1 MFLRGRRGPIYVG
14 LLLSLIA
21 VCSGQNDT
29 TPDSPTTMA
38 NTTESSVTGQ
48 TTENSTTM
56 VITDNSTTMVM
67 TETMET
73 TSPTSQS
80 TTVPTMTESVP
91 PSTTGQ
97 NETST
102 TDSPPNPATTPK
114 MEDEPIVNNNRRLR
128 NMGSFDDDRHFEPEA
143 FDGWY
148 NNKAHPDWGGAE
160 LSMTRRLPVA
170 YEDGVY
176 AMAGTDRPNPMTI
189 SKETMQ
195 GVTGERSHLRRTA
208 LMTFFGQQ
216 VVEEILDAQRGGC
229 PREYENI
236 KIPDNH
242 EYLEEQP
249 DIGIMPFVR
258 SRYSFNTGYSPNV
271 PREQLNE
278 ITPWFDGGLVYGT
291 TKAWADA
298 LRKFEGGR
306 LADNGD
312 NGEPQFPAVNTLGL
326 PMANPPNPIG
336 IGAER
341 LKDAKRFFKLGNPR
355 GNENP
360 FLLTFGVLWFRWHNY
375 WADKFKAETTWNDER
390 IFNTARKWV
399 IATYQ
404 NVVYYEWLPG
414 YLNFSPED
422 VKEFEYSGYKGYIH
436 PGITH
441 EFQSAAMRFGH
452 TLVPPG
458 VMRRNEQCQFRTS
471 TMDSS
476 GFKSG
481 QDEFEQAQGN
491 HGVRTCN
498 SFWNPQISVREYD
511 IEEFLLG
518 MASQV
523 TERED
528 NIITEDLQ
536 RRVFG
541 PLEFSRRD
549 LMALNIQRGRDHGLP
564 DYNTAREC
572 LGLGRKNSFAE
583 INKNQSELAPGEQT
597 FIGTEELKRLEA
609 VYEGDLDKV
618 DIWAGGLMET
628 TSNGPGELFRFIIKD
643 QFVRSRDADRFW
655 FENEKNGLF
664 TPDEIAFIRNVTLWD
679 IIVAA
684 TSINGSA
691 LQKDPFH
698 YTENDPCYA
707 EHPFEGE
714 NRTISETDLE
724 PCTKLQ
730 IFDYFTGSEVSY
742 ALSFLAIGIWVV
754 GVIAVLLILAHVR
767 QHRIQEARK
776 LQHRKTRSRD
786 PSRIKT
792 YAASEWCGKKEG
804 TRQVQVKLG
813 PGKKIRITNDRG
825 NKIFRTVDLT
835 SYNKVGLLVSP
846 DGKRRYM
853 VVKFD
858 REYDIVLKFPDPESR
873 LEFIS
878 DLEAFLGSD
887 EVGVGRER
895 QEIREN
901 ELLKVAVT
909 KEHRTK
915 LLEQFFLMAF
925 SQAFKLDFDADD
937 LNNLE
942 NKETRDILECELTK
956 TEFADVLTMKPDSL
970 FVEQMFELVDQDNSG
985 SISFREF
992 LDVIVVFAKG
1002 QPEDKL
1008 KLMFNMYDIDRSGYL
1023 SRDEFRQM
1031 LKSMMEMVSASV
1043 EETDLDKL
1051 IHNMFEN
1058 AGLGDKQSLS
1068 PDDFI
1073 AVMAEHKE
1081 ELNNAKLDI
1090 AGNIAQVP
1098 AQKDAGPPGRGA
1110 ATVIR
1115 RGNLNSRARQTIIR
1129 AYKDKDQE
1137 GGKANGAP
1145 KSSGGGGVKK
1155 RAQSKSIRVET
1166 VQREEAKTTS
1176 SKAYNT
1182 FVRYFENNRLQIFY
1196 VILYTLVLAGV
1207 FIERAYYYSIEREF
1221 AGLRRI
1227 AGFGVSV
1234 TRGAAS
1240 AMMFTYSSLLVTMC
1254 RNTITKLRET
1264 FLHRYVPFDSALAMH
1279 KYIAL
1284 QALLFSVMH
1293 TIGHSINFYH
1303 ISTQTADDLTCYF
1316 RDFFHRS
1323 HELPKF
1329 HYWAWGTI
1337 TGFTGILLALIC
1349 AVIYTFAFQYA
1360 RRRVFNLFWFTHNM
1374 WVIYFILMF
1383 LHGSG
1388 RLVQPPFTHY
1398 FALGPIVL
1406 FTLDKLVSVSRKKA
1420 EIAVVRAELLPS
1432 DVTMLEFKRPQG
1444 FEYKSG
1450 QWVRI
1455 ACKTLSS
1462 SEYHPFTL
1470 TSAPH
1475 EENLSLHIRAVGP
1488 WTMNLR
1494 STYDPNVVREHPLPK
1509 LFLDGPYGEGHQDWY
1524 QYEVAVLV
1532 GGGIGVT
1539 PFASILKDIVNK
1551 SSIGA
1556 RLTCKKVYFIWV
1568 TRTQKHYEWL
1578 TDIIREVEDS
1588 DTNDLVSVHIF
1599 VTQFFQKFDLRT
1611 TMLYICERH
1620 FQKISNR
1627 SLFTGLK
1634 SITHFGRPQF
1644 TSFLQSLEDEH
1655 PGVGKIGVF
1664 SCGPPGMTGGVEQAC
1679 VDLNKFDGAAF
1690 IHHFENF

>member
-1 MFLRGRRGPIYVG
+1 MTPRDLRGPICVG
-14 LLLSLIA
+14 LLLCMIA
-21 VCSGQNDT
+21 LCSGL
-29 TPDSPTTMA
+29 
-38 NTTESSVTGQ
+38 
-48 TTENSTTM
+48 
-56 VITDNSTTMVM
+56 
-67 TETMET
+67 
-73 TSPTSQS
+73 
-80 TTVPTMTESVP
+80 TTVAAPAT
-91 PSTTGQ
+91 
-97 NETST
+97 N
-102 TDSPPNPATTPK
+102 ATTPATNATTPATNATTPATNATTDNATETTTATQPDNTTTAQTTSSTDPPGTTTAPPVTTPAD
-114 MEDEPIVNNNRRLR
+114 EDEPIVNDNELLR
-128 NMGSFDDDRHFEPEA
+128 SIGAFKDDSHSEPEGY
-143 FDGWY
+143 DGWY
-148 NNKAHPDWGGAE
+148 NNLAHPDWGGAE
-160 LSMTRRLPVA
+160 LPLTRRLPVSYA
-170 YEDGVY
+170 DGVY
-176 AMAGTDRPNPMTI
+176 AMAGKDRPNPMSI
-189 SKETMQ
+189 SKATMQ
-195 GVTGERSHLRRTA
+195 GETGQRSHLRRTA

-236 KIPDNH
+236 KIPDGH
-242 EYLEEQP
+242 EYLKEKEG
-249 DIGIMPFVR
+249 ISIMPFVR

-298 LRKFEGGR
+298 LRSFKDGR
-306 LADNGD
+306 LADNGEIG
-312 NGEPQFPAVNTLGL
+312 GEPQFPEQNTLGL
-326 PMANPPNPIG
+326 PMANPPNPIAE
-336 IGAER
+336 GAAR
-341 LKDAKRFFKLGNPR
+341 LQRSERFFKLGNPR

-375 WADKFKAETTWNDER
+375 WADKFKAETDWEDER
-390 IFNTARKWV
+390 IFNEARKWV

-404 NVVYYEWLPG
+404 SVVFYEWLPG
-414 YLNFSPED
+414 YLNLNENETAE
-422 VKEFEYSGYKGYIH
+422 VEYSGYKGYIH

-458 VMRRNEQCQFRTS
+458 VMRRNEQCVFRTS
-471 TMDSS
+471 TMKSS
-476 GFKSG
+476 GFTED
-481 QDEFEQAQGN
+481 QAEFDSSLGN

-498 SFWNPQISVREYD
+498 SFWNPQHSVREHD

-564 DYNTAREC
+564 DYNTARVS
-572 LGLGRKNSFAE
+572 LGMDRRETFES
-583 INKNQSELAPGEQT
+583 INNASAHADGVET
-597 FIGTEELKRLEA
+597 FIKSDVLDNLAR
-609 VYEGDLDKV
+609 VYENDIDKV
-618 DIWAGGLMET
+618 DIWAGGLLET
-628 TSNGPGELFRFIIKD
+628 TSNGPGELFRFIILD

-655 FENEKNGLF
+655 FENNVSGQF
-664 TPDEIAFIRNVTLWD
+664 TNDQIDFIKKVKLWD
-679 IIVAA
+679 IIVAC
-684 TSINGSA
+684 TNINGSS

-698 YTENDPCYA
+698 YTPDDPCYDQ
-707 EHPFEGE
+707 HPFEGE
-714 NRTISETDLE
+714 NRTISENDME
-724 PCTKLQ
+724 NCTKLQ
-730 IFDYFTGSEVSY
+730 TFDYFEGSEVSY
-742 ALSFLAIGIWVV
+742 ALSFLALGIWVV
-754 GVIAVLLILAHVR
+754 GVVAVLLILAHIR
-767 QHRIQEARK
+767 QHSIQEARK

-786 PSRIKT
+786 PSSLKT
-792 YAASEWCGKKEG
+792 YAAAEWCGKKEG
-804 TRQVQVKLG
+804 SRQVQVKLG
-813 PGKKIRITNDRG
+813 PGKKIRITNERG
-825 NKIFRTVDLT
+825 NKILRTVDLT
-835 SYNKVGLLVSP
+835 HYTKVGLLVSP
-846 DGKRRYM
+846 DGKRRHL

-858 REYDIVLKFPDPESR
+858 REYDIVLKFSDPDSR

-878 DLEAFLGSD
+878 DFESFLGSE

-895 QEIREN
+895 QEIGEK

-915 LLEQFFLMAF
+915 LLEKFFLMAF
-925 SQAFKLDFDADD
+925 SQAFKLDFDPE
-937 LNNLE
+937 NLE
-942 NKETRDILECELTK
+942 SLNNKETKDILECELTK

-1008 KLMFNMYDIDRSGYL
+1008 KLMFNMYDIDRSGHL
-1023 SRDEFRQM
+1023 SREEFRQM

-1051 IHNMFEN
+1051 IHDMFQN
-1058 AGLGDKQSLS
+1058 AGLGDKEALSL
-1068 PDDFI
+1068 DDFI
-1073 AVMAEHKE
+1073 AVMAEHKD

-1090 AGNIAQVP
+1090 AGNIPQIAG
-1098 AQKDAGPPGRGA
+1098 QKDAGPPGRGA

-1129 AYKDKDQE
+1129 AYKDRDQAST
-1137 GGKANGAP
+1137 KANGAA
-1145 KSSGGGGVKK
+1145 KGAGGSGGGVRK
-1155 RAQSKSIRVET
+1155 RAQSKSVRVET
-1166 VQREEAKTTS
+1166 VQQEEAKTQS

-1182 FVRYFENNRLQIFY
+1182 VVRFFENNRLQIFY
-1196 VILYTLVLAGV
+1196 VVLYLLVLAGV
-1207 FIERAYYYSIEREF
+1207 FIERAYYYSVEREF

-1264 FLHRYVPFDSALAMH
+1264 FLHRYVPFDSALNMH
-1279 KYIAL
+1279 KLIAML
-1284 QALLFSVMH
+1284 ALFFSIMH

-1337 TGFTGILLALIC
+1337 TGFTGILLVMVC
-1349 AVIYTFAFQYA
+1349 TVIYTFAFQYA

-1374 WVIYFILMF
+1374 WIIYFILMF

-1406 FTLDKLVSVSRKKA
+1406 FTLDKLVSISRKKA
-1420 EIAVVRAELLPS
+1420 EIAVTRAELLPS

-1475 EENLSLHIRAVGP
+1475 EENLSLHIRAIGP

-1494 STYDPNVVREHPLPK
+1494 ATYDPNVVREHPLPK

-1551 SSIGA
+1551 STIGA
-1556 RLTCKKVYFIWV
+1556 RVTCKKVYFIWV

-1578 TDIIREVEDS
+1578 TDIIRDVEDN

-1690 IHHFENF
+1690 IHHYENF